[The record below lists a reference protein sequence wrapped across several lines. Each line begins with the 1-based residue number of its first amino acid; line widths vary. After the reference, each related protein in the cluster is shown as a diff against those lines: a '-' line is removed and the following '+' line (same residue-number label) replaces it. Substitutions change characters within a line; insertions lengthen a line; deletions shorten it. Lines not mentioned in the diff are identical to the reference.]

1 MFTVTIKIKFYL
13 MSDNQGFKNPQSQ
26 VSQDSGISLNSDDS
40 NKVEMEESDSL
51 TPEEIHDLE
60 MLPL

>member
-1 MFTVTIKIKFYL
+1 

-26 VSQDSGISLNSDDS
+26 YSQDSGISLNSDDS